1 MNRSIAILG
10 AGPIGLEAATLA
22 QKLGWDFTVY
32 EAGHV
37 ADSVKQWGHV
47 RFFSPWALN
56 VSPWQTVLDI
66 SERADQFPTG
76 AEFRAQYLMPLA
88 ERLGDRLKLGHR
100 ILGISHRDVLKGHH
114 IGSRGESGPFLL
126 HLSTPSGEEFV
137 EADIVVDAT
146 GVYQNP
152 ASMGPGGLNAL
163 GETQAG
169 SRIWRQLPDVLG
181 ADRGAFEGK
190 EVLLVGAGHSAVTT
204 LRALSELSGTE
215 VFWSYLGDQAPYQ
228 IIEDDPLP
236 QRDALSRFGNTA
248 AAGGVKGI
256 TPKPARAVESI
267 RATSDG
273 GFEVELRGLDSSETL
288 KVDQIVSHVG
298 YKPDLSITRELQVH
312 YCYAS
317 DGPMK
322 LAATLLSSA
331 GGDCLTQSSSGV
343 QSLMSPETNYWV
355 LGTKSYGR
363 NSSFLLK
370 IGIAQIEEV
379 FTHLQG

>member
-1 MNRSIAILG
+1 
-10 AGPIGLEAATLA
+10 
-22 QKLGWDFTVY
+22 
-32 EAGHV
+32 
-37 ADSVKQWGHV
+37 
-47 RFFSPWALN
+47 
-56 VSPWQTVLDI
+56 
-66 SERADQFPTG
+66 
-76 AEFRAQYLMPLA
+76 
-88 ERLGDRLKLGHR
+88 
-100 ILGISHRDVLKGHH
+100 
-114 IGSRGESGPFLL
+114 
-126 HLSTPSGEEFV
+126 
-137 EADIVVDAT
+137 
-146 GVYQNP
+146 
-152 ASMGPGGLNAL
+152 
-163 GETQAG
+163 
-169 SRIWRQLPDVLG
+169 
-181 ADRGAFEGK
+181 
-190 EVLLVGAGHSAVTT
+190 VTT

-236 QRDALSRFGNTA
+236 QRDALSKFGNTA

-267 RATSDG
+267 RSTG
-273 GFEVELRGLDSSETL
+273 GRFEVELRGLDFSETL
-288 KVDQIVSHVG
+288 EVDQIISHVG